1 MGSLGPRLKELRTA
15 KGIIQGDLGEIVGV
29 KTSEISGYEIGTRN
43 PSYDVLIRIADYFEV
58 TTDYLIGRGEKQMTN
73 KEYSP
78 PLDEGIKHE
87 VEILAEG
94 GIETYESCE
103 GGIGH
108 CFTEPTVRFHG
119 HKEEGFKALAIAL
132 QNGLKPSALRR
143 IWTIIDGEPVGPDW
157 EMTFTNFDK

>member
-1 MGSLGPRLKELRTA
+1 MIITASRRSLARSICKRLRRRRLIVSQRDCEEFSKE
-15 KGIIQGDLGEIVGV
+15 GGERVV
-29 KTSEISGYEIGTRN
+29 KT
-43 PSYDVLIRIADYFEV
+43 
-58 TTDYLIGRGEKQMTN
+58 

-108 CFTEPTVRFHG
+108 SYPEPTVRFHG
-119 HKEEGFKALAIAL
+119 HREEGFKALAIAL
-132 QNGLKPSALRR
+132 QNGLKPSNLRR
-143 IWTIIDGEPVGPDW
+143 LWTIVDGEPVGPDW
-157 EMTFTNFDK
+157 EMAFTHFDK